1 MAQRGKSPGRSA
13 NAAANDSGSA
23 EKNAGTAAGKPDARG
38 WKARAAANRSATP
51 AGGKAPAVFPQFLV
65 AGFLALVLLQFSA
78 LTLGWDRIW
87 GFDMLRWLSPAN
99 IIYYAIIAAGTLALL
114 LYLRRTENI
123 PDERILLT
131 IVLALGVLQIV
142 CPIETFFYGDG
153 GLLIPQIHR
162 YSVSGDFDAELLW
175 NAKSSPLAGGL
186 IILFMKAVPSL
197 LPWKP
202 DTALYPFVWVSALSL
217 AGAAACLF
225 FVYRGMKRAVVLLA
239 LIGTAGALLFRGYA
253 EFYAPVFAA
262 IAVYLAAGERA
273 ARGEAKLWQ
282 PVAAFAV
289 AVAAHYMALVL
300 LPSLVYII
308 AVRRKLR
315 PVSEWNFPQALKAVG
330 IAFAAG
336 IVLYFVLG
344 FHDSASRIVMPIA
357 DRHDG
362 TGTQSYTLLSL
373 AHIADAAN
381 LLILLAPLAVVTL
394 AALWPGFL
402 QRKERD
408 TSTIFHALAVL
419 FFLAFAFFVNASL
432 GIARDW
438 DLLSPLGIIL
448 LFAAIAAM
456 EHSRIRYGA
465 LGLVIASLIV
475 TVPWQDLHRDPDA
488 TADRFAAIMQLD
500 DEHMYADYA
509 LSGYDALRKFRGRE
523 GDHAREIPLPRR
535 MIELADYP
543 QHYREFVLLA
553 QGLDA
558 VEDGRADAGT
568 EDGRKDGVQDTD
580 RDVMRDGRQD
590 AGLDAGQ
597 KDGLQDGDLSRAAQF
612 QWMLDRLARKAGTLA
627 QAGGQE
633 TDALSMRTIDS
644 LAQAV
649 GLLAAGTPV
658 MPEIRSP
665 LSDVAAIT
673 RDGHPF
679 PAVEAARLYDEGRY
693 DTAAVLFRESLAE
706 GFSSPELYLLFGNAL
721 ALGRQYSASL
731 SRFEEGVRR
740 YPESGI
746 LRFTLGKY
754 YLRAGIQ
761 LERAA
766 ELLLWC
772 IEHNDPPDKTAE
784 VRELLQRLVR

>member
-1 MAQRGKSPGRSA
+1 MARRGNTSGRSA
-13 NAAANDSGSA
+13 NSAAKDSGGT
-23 EKNAGTAAGKPDARG
+23 EKNAGAAAGKPVAYVQ
-38 WKARAAANRSATP
+38 KAGTATDHPATP
-51 AGGKAPAVFPQFLV
+51 ASGGGPAVFPQFLI

-78 LTLGWDRIW
+78 LSLEWDRIW
-87 GFDMLRWLSPAN
+87 GFGMLRWLSPASP
-99 IIYYAIIAAGTLALL
+99 IVYAVGAAGTLFLL
-114 LYLRRTENI
+114 LYIRRGGRIT
-123 PDERILLT
+123 DERSLTLLA
-131 IVLALGVLQIV
+131 LALGAAMVAF
-142 CPIETFFYGDG
+142 PMHTFFYGDG

-162 YSVSGDFDAELLW
+162 YSVTGDFDAELLW
-175 NAKSSPLAGGL
+175 NAKSSPLAGGI
-186 IILFMKAVPSL
+186 IILFMKAIPALFPS
-197 LPWKP
+197 KP
-202 DTALYPFVWVSALSL
+202 ATALYPFFWVSTLSL
-217 AGAAACLF
+217 AGAVAYLF
-225 FVYRGMKRAVVLLA
+225 FAYRGMKRAVLLLA
-239 LIGTAGALLFRGYA
+239 LISTAGALLFRGYA

-273 ARGEAKLWQ
+273 SRGDAKLWQ
-282 PVAAFAV
+282 PIAAFIV

-300 LPSLVYII
+300 LPSLLYVI

-315 PVSEWNFPQALKAVG
+315 PVSEWSFPSALKAIG

-336 IVLYFVLG
+336 IVLYFALG
-344 FHDSASRIVMPIA
+344 LHDSASRIVMPIA

-373 AHIADAAN
+373 AHIADFAN
-381 LLILLAPLAVVTL
+381 LLVLLAPLAVVTL

-402 QRKERD
+402 RTKDRD
-408 TSTIFHALAVL
+408 ASTVFHALTVL
-419 FFLAFAFFVNASL
+419 FFLAFAFFVNTSL

-448 LFAAIAAM
+448 LFAAVAAM
-456 EHSRIRYGA
+456 ERARIRYGA
-465 LGLVIASLIV
+465 PGLVIASLIV
-475 TVPWQDLHRDPDA
+475 TVPWQVLHSDADA
-488 TADRFAAIMQLD
+488 TADRFASIMRLD

-523 GDHAREIPLPRR
+523 GDRAREIALTRR

-543 QHYREFVLLA
+543 QHYREFILLA
-553 QGLDA
+553 QGLD
-558 VEDGRADAGT
+558 VQDDEL
-568 EDGRKDGVQDTD
+568 KDGERDTNQ
-580 RDVMRDGRQD
+580 DVMRDAEQD
-590 AGLDAGQ
+590 ARQ
-597 KDGLQDGDLSRAAQF
+597 KDGMQDVDPSRASQF
-612 QWMLDRLARKAGTLA
+612 QWMLDRLARKARALA

-633 TDALSMRTIDS
+633 TGVLSMNTIDS

-665 LSDVAAIT
+665 LSDVAAVT

-679 PAVEAARLYDEGRY
+679 PAVAAAQLYDEGRY

-740 YPESGI
+740 YPSSGI

-761 LERAA
+761 FERAA

-772 IEHNDPPDKTAE
+772 VEHNDPPDKTAE
-784 VRELLQRLVR
+784 AQELLQRLVR